1 MTVGTVIWIIILIL
15 LLNTTAAII
24 TVFKEKRDI
33 AATWAWLLVLNL
45 LPVVGFVIY
54 LFAGKKI
61 SKEKIF
67 DLRTQERTG
76 ISQLVALQKE
86 QWNEKELMPSDLLT
100 DEARQTVRALLVA
113 DDAILTK
120 HNEVKVYTDGH
131 EKFKALIEDVKKA
144 KDHVHVEYYSFF
156 SDQIGTEL
164 LHALE
169 DACSRGVEV
178 RIIYDSMGSRGQR
191 RGFFKRLESLGGRA
205 EVFFGSKAAP
215 VHSPR
220 LNYRLHRKIVV
231 IDGKIGYIGGF
242 NV

>member
-169 DACSRGVEV
+169 DACSRG
-178 RIIYDSMGSRGQR
+178 Y
-191 RGFFKRLESLGGRA
+191 
-205 EVFFGSKAAP
+205 
-215 VHSPR
+215 
-220 LNYRLHRKIVV
+220 
-231 IDGKIGYIGGF
+231 
-242 NV
+242 